1 MTLKDIVLSE
11 ISQTQKDKSEWFHL
25 YEVSRVVKGRGGG
38 REVKGL
44 GFNRIEF

>member
-1 MTLKDIVLSE
+1 MGSDCPALP
-11 ISQTQKDKSEWFHL
+11 